1 MNWKPLPI
9 GVDDF
14 RELIVNGY
22 NYIDKTLLIEELY
35 ERKGKVTLFTRP
47 RRFGKSLNLS
57 MLQYF
62 YEDTGDK
69 KRNTENKRLFDGL
82 KIMDAGKA
90 IVGRMGKYPV
100 ISLSL
105 KSAKQP
111 TLILAMSM
119 LKRQITQEFARHQE
133 IAAKIG
139 NKRERFDRILQEK
152 GADDDYVDA
161 LAFLSSLLKEC
172 YHQNVIILIDEYD
185 VPLENAYLCGFY
197 EEMMGFIRSLFETA
211 LKSNPSLE
219 FAVITGC
226 LRISKESIFTG
237 LNNLNVISIISS
249 QYDEYFGFSQ
259 QEVNKLLRDYGC
271 EDDKE
276 LVKEWYDGYLFGS
289 SQVYNPWSI
298 INYLAESTAGRSFP
312 KPYWSNTSSNSIVK
326 ELVEHAGMEV
336 RLEIEHLMAGL
347 TIEKQIHEDIT
358 YSDVWES
365 EDNLWNFLFFTG
377 YLKMVSSRMEGEVR
391 YMTMAIPNAEVRYI
405 YRNTVLAWFDHKLK
419 TTDLTPLYR
428 AFDEGDTQGMETL
441 LTELLS
447 ETISFYDYAENYYH
461 GFVAGILKGNGMYQ
475 VKSNRESGTGRA
487 DLILRTPS
495 ARGRAFVIEIKVADS
510 LNAMEKGCDDAL
522 RQIEDRG
529 YQRELI
535 ESGYKNIWLYGI
547 CFYKKDAAIKLQRYT
562 ENDKSRG

>member
-119 LKRQITQEFARHQE
+119 LKRQIAQEFARHQE

-161 LAFLSSLLKEC
+161 LAFLSLLLKEC

>member
-119 LKRQITQEFARHQE
+119 LKRQIAQEFARHQE

-259 QEVNKLLRDYGC
+259 QEVNRLLRDYGC
-271 EDDKE
+271 EDDKA

-522 RQIEDRG
+522 KQIKDKG
-529 YQRELI
+529 YQGELF
-535 ESGYKNIWLYGI
+535 EVGFKNIWCYGI
-547 CFYKKDAAIKLQRYT
+547 CFYKKDAAVKLEKT
-562 ENDKSRG
+562 L

>member
-119 LKRQITQEFARHQE
+119 LKRQIAQEFARHQE

-211 LKSNPSLE
+211 LKSNSSLE

-259 QEVNKLLRDYGC
+259 QEVNKLLHDYGC

-276 LVKEWYDGYLFGS
+276 LVKKWYDGYLFGS

-298 INYLAESTAGRSFP
+298 INYLAESTAGQSFP

-326 ELVEHAGMEV
+326 ELVEHAGLEV

>member
-9 GVDDF
+9 DVDDF
-14 RELIVNGY
+14 RELIVKGY
-22 NYIDKTLLIEELY
+22 NYIDKTQLIEELY
-35 ERKGKVTLFTRP
+35 ERRGKVTLFTRP

-69 KRNTENKRLFDGL
+69 KITAENKKLFDGL

-111 TLILAMSM
+111 TLNLAMSM
-119 LKRQITQEFARHQE
+119 LKRQIAQEFARHQE

-259 QEVNKLLRDYGC
+259 QEVNRLLHDYGC
-271 EDDKE
+271 EDDKD

-312 KPYWSNTSSNSIVK
+312 KPYWPNTSSNSIVK

-358 YSDVWES
+358 YSDVRES

-428 AFDEGDTQGMETL
+428 ALDEGDTHGMETL

-487 DLILRTPS
+487 DLILQTPS

-510 LNAMEKGCDDAL
+510 LNAMEKGCDDAIK
-522 RQIEDRG
+522 QIEDRG

-547 CFYKKDAAIKLQRYT
+547 CFYKKDAAVKLQ
-562 ENDKSRG
+562 KIH

>member
-111 TLILAMSM
+111 ALNLAMSM
-119 LKRQITQEFARHQE
+119 LKRQIAQEFARHQE
-133 IAAKIG
+133 IATKIG

-259 QEVNKLLRDYGC
+259 QEVNRLLHDYGC
-271 EDDKE
+271 EDDKA